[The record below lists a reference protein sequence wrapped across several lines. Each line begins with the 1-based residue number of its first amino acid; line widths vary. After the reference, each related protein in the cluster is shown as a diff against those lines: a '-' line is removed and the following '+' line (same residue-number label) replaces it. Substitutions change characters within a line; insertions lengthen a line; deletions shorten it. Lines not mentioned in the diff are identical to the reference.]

1 VFLRHNLI
9 TGLSGWLFYFLIAN
23 TLHRIR
29 LFWTVGA
36 HSGEGSNQAY
46 ICCLKVLSTFICPLR
61 PNLHKLSVNQAY
73 HIYMLLLPRLS
84 CKGWVLHHLARRCW
98 VAYDQDICRR
108 CGGGVRCAWL
118 HHRAHGGAGSHEW
131 ICCFQALTTFIC
143 CLRSTKTHVCRL
155 IPNTTCICHL
165 TQFTTCMCPVRSQT
179 HMCRLIQNAT
189 FICQSDFH
197 FWTGQ
202 IPRTR
207 HEESHQDLRCIDMF
221 QSTNLLLFCV
231 YVGSL
236 QSYYTACQLYHHSI
250 ESRAL
255 TCPFKQSNLECL
267 VTIDLT
273 PHTYIS
279 LRETLFY
286 PSCLLPTFTVT
297 PSDSNYVNRSASLK
311 HFS

>member
-1 VFLRHNLI
+1 MRVVAPPRARRRRI
-9 TGLSGWLFYFLIAN
+9 SWMDMLFP
-23 TLHRIR
+23 
-29 LFWTVGA
+29 
-36 HSGEGSNQAY
+36 SAY
-46 ICCLKVLSTFICPLR
+46 
-61 PNLHKLSVNQAY
+61 N
-73 HIYMLLLPRLS
+73 IYMLF
-84 CKGWVLHHLARRCW
+84 K
-98 VAYDQDICRR
+98 IN
-108 CGGGVRCAWL
+108 
-118 HHRAHGGAGSHEW
+118 
-131 ICCFQALTTFIC
+131 
-143 CLRSTKTHVCRL
+143 K
-155 IPNTTCICHL
+155 N
-165 TQFTTCMCPVRSQT
+165 TCMSINTKYNMYLSFNSIYNMYVSCEITNT

-236 QSYYTACQLYHHSI
+236 QSYYTACQLYRHSI